1 MNEKED
7 LEDNGD
13 RDDESKISFKSD
25 HRKKE
30 EVTFGQ
36 KIIRMCY
43 PGANASNIRNSFP
56 LKYFSCCFNAPEEEK
71 EINDLDSYNGNIY
84 TNDENVDGVMSLFPS
99 KYIRQ
104 YERKYLKFDKPN
116 IINFFNKLSNDK
128 NFIRKFEKFENFG
141 LRMFMTDKMEDENE
155 KKEKEKKEKEK
166 KEKEKEDKNNDK
178 DKNEIKSDK
187 DNKEEKDDK
196 EDKNKK
202 KKEEKKD
209 LAVAIP
215 VTRCQIE
222 LPLELFNGN
231 PPSVE
236 DVGLAITDPD
246 LRVEWDESNFKEYK
260 IIKKLN
266 QNTEILKII
275 TNKTMQ
281 MIVPREFFEKR
292 TRFVENG
299 VFYSYSSSIP
309 DRIHPPKKEPIR
321 GMDYFG
327 IFKVEADAK
336 NILIDGFHQIDIKIG
351 QPGPLI
357 FMTLPLK
364 MMNFTKALIEHLK
377 K

>member
-1 MNEKED
+1 MI
-7 LEDNGD
+7 
-13 RDDESKISFKSD
+13 KIKM
-25 HRKKE
+25 KLKAI
-30 EVTFGQ
+30 
-36 KIIRMCY
+36 KII
-43 PGANASNIRNSFP
+43 
-56 LKYFSCCFNAPEEEK
+56 
-71 EINDLDSYNGNIY
+71 
-84 TNDENVDGVMSLFPS
+84 
-99 KYIRQ
+99 
-104 YERKYLKFDKPN
+104 
-116 IINFFNKLSNDK
+116 
-128 NFIRKFEKFENFG
+128 
-141 LRMFMTDKMEDENE
+141 
-155 KKEKEKKEKEK
+155 KKEK
-166 KEKEKEDKNNDK
+166 DY
-178 DKNEIKSDK
+178 
-187 DNKEEKDDK
+187 K

-202 KKEEKKD
+202 KKKEKKD